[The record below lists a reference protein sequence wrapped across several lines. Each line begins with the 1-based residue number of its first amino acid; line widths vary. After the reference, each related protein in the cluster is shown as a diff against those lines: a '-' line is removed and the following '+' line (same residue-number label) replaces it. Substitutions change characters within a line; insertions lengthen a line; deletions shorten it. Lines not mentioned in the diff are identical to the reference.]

1 MKTVDPLA
9 DLPSDVRAAVDR
21 FTEARACVLTA
32 MLNTPLLAHQGA
44 EREQLIE
51 DLKTVGNFVAA
62 MDAEQARRA
71 RA

>member
-1 MKTVDPLA
+1 MSDPLA

-21 FTEARACVLTA
+21 FNAARSRVAMA
-32 MLNTPLLAHQGA
+32 MLNTPLLAHQTA